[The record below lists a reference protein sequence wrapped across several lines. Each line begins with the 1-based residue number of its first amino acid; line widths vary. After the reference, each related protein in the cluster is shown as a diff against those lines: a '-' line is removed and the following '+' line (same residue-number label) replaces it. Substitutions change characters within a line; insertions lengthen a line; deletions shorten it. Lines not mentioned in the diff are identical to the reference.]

1 MLIIQ
6 GAVSLGLIFA
16 LMTIGVYITFRL
28 LEMPD
33 LSVEGSIILGA
44 ATVARIISMDINP
57 FAATLIAMLTGS
69 VAGLVTGVL
78 HTKLKIPAILSGILT
93 MVASYSIV
101 IRIMGTSNIPLLPHG
116 PNRVTSVFT
125 FLQDMGVERTT
136 SVIILSA
143 VIAIVAGV
151 LLYCFLGT
159 EIGTA
164 LRATGNN
171 RNMVKAQGINT
182 DATII
187 TALMISNGLVGLA
200 GALWAQQQGFASVD
214 MGAGTI
220 VIGLASLIIA
230 EVLFPARNVWT
241 RLITIVFG
249 SIIFRLVIALALGID
264 FMRATDLRL
273 VTAIIIAI
281 SLSLPLVRNK
291 VFKIFKN
298 KPEDSLK

>member
-16 LMTIGVYITFRL
+16 LMTMGVYITFRL

-44 ATVARIISMDINP
+44 ATVARLISMDINP
-57 FAATLIAMLTGS
+57 FVATLVAMLTGS
-69 VAGLVTGVL
+69 VAGLVTGIL

-101 IRIMGTSNIPLLPHG
+101 IRIMGTANIPLQSRG
-116 PNRVTSVFT
+116 PDRVVSVFT
-125 FLQDMGVERTT
+125 FLQNMGLER
-136 SVIILSA
+136 SPAIIILSA
-143 VIAIVAGV
+143 VVAIVAGA

-171 RNMVKAQGINT
+171 RNMVKAQGVNT

-230 EVLFPARNVWT
+230 EVLFPVRNVWT
-241 RLITIVFG
+241 RLITIAFG

-264 FMRATDLRL
+264 FMEATDLRL
-273 VTAIIIAI
+273 ITAIIIAI
-281 SLSLPLVRNK
+281 ALSLPIVRNK
-291 VFKIFKN
+291 IFSLFKT

>member
-44 ATVARIISMDINP
+44 ATVARLIAMDINP
-57 FAATLIAMLTGS
+57 FVATLVAMLTGS
-69 VAGLVTGVL
+69 VAGLVTGIL

-93 MVASYSIV
+93 MVASYSVV
-101 IRIMGTSNIPLLPHG
+101 IRIMGTSNIALLPHG
-116 PNRVTSVFT
+116 PNRVISVFT
-125 FLQDMGVERTT
+125 FLQDMGLERTT
-136 SVIILSA
+136 AIIVLSA
-143 VIAIVAGV
+143 VIAAVAGT

-171 RNMVKAQGINT
+171 RNMVKAQGVNT

-230 EVLFPARNVWT
+230 EVLFPVRNVWT
-241 RLITIVFG
+241 RLITIAFG

-264 FMRATDLRL
+264 FMEATDLRL
-273 VTAIIIAI
+273 ITAIIIAI
-281 SLSLPLVRNK
+281 ALSLPIVRNK
-291 VFKIFKN
+291 IFSLFKT

>member
-6 GAVSLGLIFA
+6 GAVSLGLIFS
-16 LMTIGVYITFRL
+16 LMAIGIYLTFRL

-44 ATVARIISMDINP
+44 AMAARLVAEGINP
-57 FAATLIAMLTGS
+57 FAATGIAMITGS
-69 VAGLVTGVL
+69 FAGLVTGIL
-78 HTKLKIPAILSGILT
+78 HTKFKIPSILAGILT
-93 MVASYSIV
+93 MVASYSVV

-125 FLQDMGVERTT
+125 FLQEMGLERTT

-143 VIAIVAGV
+143 IIVVVSGA

-159 EIGTA
+159 EVGTA

-171 RNMVKAQGINT
+171 PHMVKAQGVNT
-182 DATII
+182 NVTII
-187 TALMISNGLVGLA
+187 VALMISNGLVGLA

-220 VIGLASLIIA
+220 VIGLASLVIA
-230 EVLFPARNVWT
+230 EVLFPVRNVWT

-249 SIIFRLVIALALGID
+249 SIIFRLIIALALGVD
-264 FMRATDLRL
+264 FMQATDLRL
-273 VTAIIIAI
+273 ITAIIVTI
-281 SLSLPLVRNK
+281 SLTLPLIRNK
-291 VFKIFKN
+291 LLKLFEKGSARN
-298 KPEDSLK
+298 K